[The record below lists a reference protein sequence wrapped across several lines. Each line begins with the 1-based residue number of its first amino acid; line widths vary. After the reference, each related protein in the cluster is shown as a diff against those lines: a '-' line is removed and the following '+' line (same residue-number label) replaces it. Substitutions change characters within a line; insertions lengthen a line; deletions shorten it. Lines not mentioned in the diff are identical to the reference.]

1 MFRLLFKMSKGIS
14 VQSYKHDFFVMFLNL
29 WRTQKT
35 KGEYIPEQFLK
46 KNEKNWQIILSTRN
60 TLCLNCMRTLC
71 VNFIDGL
78 VFLQI
83 RFKCAFIERRSSK
96 LEPNLNFIP

>member
-1 MFRLLFKMSKGIS
+1 MFRLSFKMSKGNS
-14 VQSYKHDFFVMFLNL
+14 VESYKHDFFVMFLNL

-35 KGEYIPEQFLK
+35 ESEYIPEQFLK

-83 RFKCAFIERRSSK
+83 CFKCAFNERNHQ
-96 LEPNLNFIP
+96 NLNLI